1 VNRDLA
7 FRLALI
13 AALIALGVWIA
24 LNTYWGDET
33 ITLPPKGEAARNPY
47 YSVERLSKSLGIETR
62 EISSLR
68 GLEPHAVVLINNL
81 KDDLLHEP
89 LESLETWVESGGRLI
104 VPGDMLDAN
113 AALQTWTGI
122 KPTERHADQLPPQAF
137 GVGVASDEHCKSL
150 TVRIDGT
157 ATATPLRVCAPLRAL
172 SYDGDHPP
180 RWSLSDKEGLY
191 VLRTGV
197 GSGEVTVFG
206 NRVILGNRTLTQAD
220 HAEVFIAGIG
230 VKRGEPLLIL
240 TPGRADPLIVLL
252 WRLAAPAI
260 LFLLAAMLLLILRHL
275 PRFGPP
281 VPAEQPVRRSLA
293 EQIRANARFSWRTR
307 NLRALRSAA
316 QRALDEAARREILGY
331 ATLSPVQ
338 RAQRLASAT
347 GIDAA
352 AIGAAL
358 TASSQG
364 GTNEQRASITLMEVC
379 RRLLAKTDSAPKGF
393 PNDR

>member
-1 VNRDLA
+1 MNRDLA
-7 FRLALI
+7 FRLAFL
-13 AALIALGVWIA
+13 AALIAIGVWIA
-24 LNTYWGDET
+24 LHTYWGDET
-33 ITLPPKGEAARNPY
+33 IMLPPKGEAARNPY
-47 YSVERLSKSLGIETR
+47 YSLERLTKSLGIETR

-68 GLEPHAVVLINNL
+68 GLEPHAIVLINNL

-89 LESLETWVESGGRLI
+89 LESLETWVESGGQLI
-104 VPGDMLDAN
+104 VPGDMLNSN

-122 KPTERHADQLPPQAF
+122 KLSEHHADELPPQAF
-137 GVGVASDEHCKSL
+137 GVGIKPEEHCKSL
-150 TVRIDGT
+150 TTRIDGT
-157 ATATPLRVCAPLRAL
+157 ARATPLRVCAPLRAL

-180 RWSLSDKEGLY
+180 RWSLSDKDGLY
-191 VLRTGV
+191 VLRTGI
-197 GSGEVTVFG
+197 GSGEVTVFA

-220 HAEVFIAGIG
+220 HAEVVVAAIG
-230 VKRGEPLLIL
+230 LKRGDTLLIL
-240 TPGRADPLIVLL
+240 TPGQADPLIVLL

-307 NLRALRSAA
+307 NLRALRNAT

-331 ATLSPVQ
+331 AALSPAQ
-338 RAQRLASAT
+338 RAQRLAAAT

-358 TASSQG
+358 TPNAHSN
-364 GTNEQRASITLMEVC
+364 TNEQRASITLMEVC
-379 RRLLAKTDSAPKGF
+379 RRVLAKTDPVHKGF